1 MKVFQSIENQVFV
14 YKNRGPAEAAERHPP
29 SDPSENLTKEVLV
42 PSDCTTRKPYCH
54 AELDSAS
61 IQRWKLPV
69 SLDRFRNRL
78 ARLAKNGTAKSVV
91 FALCLR
97 SLAQFGMTLK
107 EILSLRAVAD
117 RVAIQVPEAHPREVE
132 HDFLTPNQ
140 LGTGLTAGGL
150 PRSRW
155 SLAMTRCVA
164 FTMAER
170 CVKRD

>member
-1 MKVFQSIENQVFV
+1 MKVFLNIKNQKFVF
-14 YKNRGPAEAAERHPP
+14 KIKGPAEAAERHPP

-69 SLDRFRNRL
+69 SLDRFRNGL
-78 ARLAKNGTAKSVV
+78 ARLAKNGTAKSLV
-91 FALCLR
+91 FTLCI
-97 SLAQFGMTLK
+97 S
-107 EILSLRAVAD
+107 
-117 RVAIQVPEAHPREVE
+117 
-132 HDFLTPNQ
+132 
-140 LGTGLTAGGL
+140 
-150 PRSRW
+150 